1 MEENPLKSNFSWSI
15 HCIIGVP
22 VRAEIHKMA
31 AELTG
36 SAVGARPKTAAATGL
51 GSQAGGI
58 KIERLL

>member
-1 MEENPLKSNFSWSI
+1 MNFRNSADLWPFI
-15 HCIIGVP
+15 FQWRA
-22 VRAEIHKMA
+22 RAEIHKMA
-31 AELTG
+31 AELAG